1 MNTHVDR
8 RVVGH
13 ALPDGEVDPVLLGR
27 EVLRRSRV
35 VLHLLDHVRGADTT
49 REQDARGTERATGKN
64 DTALRVQRDDAI
76 GAKRRVVGA
85 DAGDRRAVAHDLGD
99 HHVVLV
105 HKVLALK
112 RGLEVRLDRTPPLPV
127 LEVERAVAVRVVLEV
142 RVVVEGDLGE
152 AGGVEELHDDVRGL
166 GEVPLAVGRRVVRA
180 GQAGLELVG
189 VLSVADP
196 AAWPAI
202 GRREVAVG
210 RYPVESA

>member
-13 ALPDGEVDPVLLGR
+13 ALPDGEVDPVLLRG
-27 EVLRRSRV
+27 EIFRRSRV
-35 VLHLLDHVRGADTT
+35 VLHLLDHVRGANTA
-49 REQDARGTERATGKN
+49 REQDARGTERTAGEN
-64 DTALRVQRDDAI
+64 HTALGVQWDNTV
-76 GAKRRVVGA
+76 GAKRRVVRA
-85 DAGDRRAVAHDLGD
+85 DTGDRRAVAHDLGD

-105 HKVLALK
+105 HEVLALK

-127 LEVERAVAVRVVLEV
+127 LEVERAVSVRVVLEV

-166 GEVPLAVGRRVVRA
+166 GEVPLAVGRRVVGA

-189 VLSVADP
+189 VLSVPNP